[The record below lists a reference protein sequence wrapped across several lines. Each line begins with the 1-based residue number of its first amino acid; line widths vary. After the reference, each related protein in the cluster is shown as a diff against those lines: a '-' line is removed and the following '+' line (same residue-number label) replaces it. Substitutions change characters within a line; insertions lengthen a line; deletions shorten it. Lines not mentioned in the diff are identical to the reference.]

1 MSWLAL
7 LLVPLALYLA
17 YKLVGVAIKAVLAVV
32 LVVAA
37 YWWAAP
43 LMGWP
48 TVSDL
53 FYVFGP
59 DFDGQRIEE
68 VVDPANLAKRATD
81 TVVDGVVEEVATRT
95 GLDTPGPVRDMA
107 TPEANGEVPPE
118 PLPEPAAD
126 GKDPPA
132 ADPH

>member
-1 MSWLAL
+1 M
-7 LLVPLALYLA
+7 
-17 YKLVGVAIKAVLAVV
+17 V

-59 DFDGQRIEE
+59 DFEGQRIEE
-68 VVDPANLAKRATD
+68 VMEPSNLAKQATGK
-81 TVVDGVVEEVATRT
+81 VVDGVVDEVAERSGWSTQAPASPAR
-95 GLDTPGPVRDMA
+95 
-107 TPEANGEVPPE
+107 PPE
-118 PLPEPAAD
+118 PVPVQTESRPLPQPMVESESPRAVD
-126 GKDPPA
+126 QD
-132 ADPH
+132 